1 MTESKTRN
9 KEMTELELGLIYYA
23 LFEIKKLLKTKK
35 VKLPLKSDLP
45 KAVDYALMVVKKVP
59 AYQYKA

>member
-1 MTESKTRN
+1 
-9 KEMTELELGLIYYA
+9 MTELELGLIYYA